1 MAVVKVA
8 PGGTTE
14 RNDLGDDAAPIE
26 KLVGRR
32 LSKMKQNNIGQA
44 LIATAMLECQDE
56 EELNEDVPSMNTN
69 AAVCLAL
76 LLTMVVSPDGAVVEP
91 RDGNVWVAND
101 YTDDAVEAVIGAAS
115 LLYYLTAAL
124 CMSGIFFSVFQ
135 MGQLSQIKKALTKTY
150 IGRIQWSMLLPILTA
165 EVAIHTWFCATI
177 LNLSL
182 MQRPWVLYAAIA
194 IYAVLFIAWT

>member
-8 PGGTTE
+8 PGGTSE

-56 EELNEDVPSMNTN
+56 EELNEDVTSMNTN
-69 AAVCLAL
+69 AAVTLAL

-101 YTDDAVEAVIGAAS
+101 YTDDAVETVIGAAS
-115 LLYYLTAAL
+115 LLYFLTATL
-124 CMSGIFFSVFQ
+124 CMCGIFGQRSRHLPVTLRQ
-135 MGQLSQIKKALTKTY
+135 MLFA
-150 IGRIQWSMLLPILTA
+150 
-165 EVAIHTWFCATI
+165 
-177 LNLSL
+177 SL
-182 MQRPWVLYAAIA
+182 IFLH
-194 IYAVLFIAWT
+194 

>member
-8 PGGTTE
+8 PGGTSE
-14 RNDLGDDAAPIE
+14 RNDLGDDAAPVE

-32 LSKMKQNNIGQA
+32 LSKMKQSIIGQK
-44 LIATAMLECQDE
+44 LIKPAMLECQDE
-56 EELNEDVPSMNTN
+56 EELNDDVISMNTN

-135 MGQLSQIKKALTKTY
+135 MGQLSQIKKALTL
-150 IGRIQWSMLLPILTA
+150 REAVWCCMLYS
-165 EVAIHTWFCATI
+165 VYSC
-177 LNLSL
+177 
-182 MQRPWVLYAAIA
+182 IA
-194 IYAVLFIAWT
+194 VYAVYAV

>member
-1 MAVVKVA
+1 
-8 PGGTTE
+8 
-14 RNDLGDDAAPIE
+14 
-26 KLVGRR
+26 
-32 LSKMKQNNIGQA
+32 
-44 LIATAMLECQDE
+44 
-56 EELNEDVPSMNTN
+56 
-69 AAVCLAL
+69 
-76 LLTMVVSPDGAVVEP
+76 MVVSPDGAVVEP

>member
-8 PGGTTE
+8 PGGTSE

-69 AAVCLAL
+69 AAVTLC
-76 LLTMVVSPDGAVVEP
+76 
-91 RDGNVWVAND
+91 R
-101 YTDDAVEAVIGAAS
+101 
-115 LLYYLTAAL
+115 TAADDG
-124 CMSGIFFSVFQ
+124 GIARW
-135 MGQLSQIKKALTKTY
+135 G
-150 IGRIQWSMLLPILTA
+150 GCR
-165 EVAIHTWFCATI
+165 
-177 LNLSL
+177 
-182 MQRPWVLYAAIA
+182 AA
-194 IYAVLFIAWT
+194 